1 MRARPPGT
9 VAPRRGRV
17 RGLCC
22 KLCGGGT
29 ALLAWVL
36 LGLLCGGAV
45 LFANLDGKWNPA
57 SKGGAAALSV
67 TSVHIGREWHA
78 PMPHHTLPSAMRGPC
93 AEGESARSRA
103 RS

>member
-17 RGLCC
+17 CGLCC

-45 LFANLDGKWNPA
+45 LFANPRL
-57 SKGGAAALSV
+57 
-67 TSVHIGREWHA
+67 A
-78 PMPHHTLPSAMRGPC
+78 PLAVIILVAYKFTKKPL
-93 AEGESARSRA
+93 
-103 RS
+103 